1 MTARGFFAGPGAMRA
16 LLAGPG
22 AVRALRPGRRG
33 VVELVLSGGVY
44 VRLGD
49 DWLLLAD
56 PGAPFGP
63 LSVAVVGLRR
73 SALRPGQAV
82 VVEPTR
88 LLAGGQAVCLER
100 LRERLPAPS
109 PRRWRAPVATEAVAR
124 GRAPIATKAAAPSI
138 PPGAEPAVAKAA
150 AAALALVPAPP
161 EALEP
166 GLGALRRGRT
176 RDAVRRLAGHGE
188 GLTPAGDDALAGY
201 AAWRHASGAPTR
213 LSASAAGR
221 SSPLGHAY
229 LRCAERGE
237 LPDAGAAVLAAV
249 CAGDP
254 RAAATAAVALRD
266 WGASSGA
273 ALLWGMAAGLGEWL
287 AVSHDDDPQ
296 VLEVLERLSLGAPVQ
311 PALWM
316 ADHADRGLADVRRVQ
331 VRRRAVM
338 VDDALRQ

>member
-1 MTARGFFAGPGAMRA
+1 MTARGLFAGPGAM
-16 LLAGPG
+16 
-22 AVRALRPGRRG
+22 RALRPGRRG

-73 SALRPGQAV
+73 SALDPGLPV
-82 VVEPTR
+82 TVEPGR
-88 LLAGGQAVCLER
+88 LRLGEETVSLKR
-100 LRERLPAPS
+100 LRERP
-109 PRRWRAPVATEAVAR
+109 
-124 GRAPIATKAAAPSI
+124 AAPRVPCSQT
-138 PPGAEPAVAKAA
+138 PAGAQAA
-150 AAALALVPAPP
+150 AAALALVPPP
-161 EALEP
+161 PGALEP
-166 GLGALRRGRT
+166 GLGALRCGRT
-176 RDAVRRLAGHGE
+176 REGVRRLAGHGE

-221 SSPLGHAY
+221 SSPLGLAY

-237 LPDAGAAVLAAV
+237 LPDAGAAVLKAV

-254 RAAATAAVALRD
+254 RAAAIAAGALRD

-273 ALLWGMAAGLGEWL
+273 ALLWGMAAGLREWL
-287 AVSHDDDPQ
+287 AVSDDHDPQ
-296 VLEVLERLSLGAPVQ
+296 VLEVLEHPSLAAPVD
-311 PALWM
+311 PALRM
-316 ADHADRGLADVRRVQ
+316 AHHADRGLADVRRVQ
-331 VRRRAVM
+331 MRRRAV
-338 VDDALRQ
+338 VLDDALRQ